1 MAPYFSVIMPV
12 YNVENY
18 LRRCVSSVLEQNF
31 SDIEIILVDDGSTDN
46 SGSLCDSLSRENPCI
61 RVIHKEN
68 GGLSSA
74 RNAGIQAA
82 KGKYIW
88 FVDSDDWVKSGSL
101 KKLYEVTCKDAPDM
115 VKFNCVRVTETHEIT
130 CSNALPG
137 TYDGEQ
143 IRHVLL
149 QQAFYSAGKY
159 ILSAWAH
166 IYRREF
172 ICRNSLK
179 FISERLVGSE
189 DYLFNLEAIV
199 KAERI
204 SVLADTFYY
213 YELRQG
219 SLTQQYKNDLLT
231 RYEQL
236 YEQLSHRLPQ
246 EYEGEIA
253 AFFLWHLLRGTC
265 IPNEYYAAKAYA
277 MDIRRAKVRNMLG
290 TDTVKKAYRCCKKNG
305 FSRKQRL
312 LLWAMYKKAEPLF
325 YWLYVVKTKQ

>member
-1 MAPYFSVIMPV
+1 MAPYFSVIMPI

-31 SDIEIILVDDGSTDN
+31 SDIEIILVNDGSTDN
-46 SGSLCDSLSRENPCI
+46 SGTLCDSLSCENPCI

-74 RNAGIQAA
+74 RNAGVEAA

-88 FVDSDDWVKSGSL
+88 FVDSDDWIEAGSL
-101 KKLYEVTCKDAPDM
+101 KKLYDATCKDDPDL
-115 VKFNCVRVTETHEIT
+115 VKFNFVRIAETQEKT
-130 CSNALPG
+130 YSNALPG
-137 TYDGEQ
+137 IYDREQ
-143 IRHVLL
+143 IRQNLL
-149 QQAFYSAGKY
+149 PQAFYSAGKY
-159 ILSAWAH
+159 ILSAWSH

-199 KAERI
+199 KAERVI
-204 SVLADTFYY
+204 VLPDTFYY

-236 YEQLSHRLPQ
+236 YEQLTCRLPQ

-253 AFFLWHLLRGTC
+253 TFFLWHLLRGTC
-265 IPNEYYAAKAYA
+265 IPNEYYAGQEHA
-277 MDIRRAKVRNMLG
+277 MDIRRTKVRNMLG

-312 LLWAMYKKAEPLF
+312 LLWAMYKKVEPLF
-325 YWLYVVKTKQ
+325 YWLYVVKRKQ